1 MAPTSDTHSLWR
13 PQILIFS
20 NLFAIILFAS
30 WLLEPTR
37 SLWLELD
44 VWCFW
49 VMNNSLAEGKAWQWL
64 WAITNNRAFDLVP
77 AMCMLLIYG
86 HCSLR
91 HDRKN
96 LNRYIA
102 IGILLILTV
111 VVASQFGKAI
121 PVKRPSATFA
131 FPEALRIS
139 QLVPEIITKDTASD
153 SFPGDHGLILLL
165 YAGFV
170 AFFMPRIY
178 GVLAA
183 LMVIPFTLPRL
194 MSGAHWLTDEIVG
207 AVAVAMITLSWI
219 MATPVH
225 SIAVNLFESWI
236 SRLRNSQ

>member
-1 MAPTSDTHSLWR
+1 MTSPHNIQGKWQ
-13 PQILIFS
+13 PQTLILA

-44 VWCFW
+44 SWAFW
-49 VMNNSLAEGKAWQWL
+49 AMNNSLAEGKAWQWF
-64 WAITNNRAFDLVP
+64 WAISNNRAFDLVP
-77 AMCMLLIYG
+77 AFFMLLLYG
-86 HCSLR
+86 HCSLGR
-91 HDRKN
+91 DRQN

-102 IGILLILTV
+102 IGILLLITV
-111 VVASQFGKAI
+111 VVASQLGKAI
-121 PVKRPSATFA
+121 PIKRPSATFH

-170 AFFMPRIY
+170 AFFMPRRY
-178 GVLAA
+178 GIIAA
-183 LMVIPFTLPRL
+183 LMVVPFTLPRL

-207 AVAVAMITLSWI
+207 AIAVAAVVLSWI
-219 MATPVH
+219 MATPLH
-225 SIAVNLFESWI
+225 TIALN
-236 SRLRNSQ
+236 RLEGWVSKVRDRH

>member
-1 MAPTSDTHSLWR
+1 MSSTNTHDLWR
-13 PQILIFS
+13 PQILIYT
-20 NLFAIILFAS
+20 NLCAIALFAS

-44 VWCFW
+44 VWTFW
-49 VMNNSLAEGKAWQWL
+49 AMNNSLAEGRTWQWL
-64 WAITNNRAFDLVP
+64 WAITNNRAFDLIP
-77 AMCMLLIYG
+77 AFCMLLLYG

-91 HDRKN
+91 HDRQN

-102 IGILLILTV
+102 IGILLLITII
-111 VVASQFGKAI
+111 VASQLGKAI
-121 PVKRPSATFA
+121 PIKRPSATFA

-139 QLVPEIITKDTASD
+139 QLVPEIVTKDTASD

-178 GVLAA
+178 GILAA

-194 MSGAHWLTDEIVG
+194 MSGAHWLTDEVVG
-207 AVAVAMITLSWI
+207 AIAVGAISLSWL
-219 MATPVH
+219 MATPLH
-225 SIAVNLFESWI
+225 SIAVNLFEGWI
-236 SRLRNSQ
+236 SKVRKGH